1 MASIVQATVE
11 VGKTYQEALTAA
23 GVSGNPTRTNYTFV
37 GWNTQADGSGT
48 TIQLTDVV
56 TATITIY
63 AQWQAGQTTGTISYD
78 ANGGSGTM
86 DNQTAPVGQTV
97 QLASNTFTRT
107 GYTFSGWATS
117 ANGAV
122 VYQNQATITMPTS
135 LALFAVWA
143 QSQYKIYYDKNNEN
157 ATGTM
162 EPSVQTG
169 SSVVVKSCA
178 YALSGYSFADWATT
192 PSSPA
197 GARYNPGDTI
207 TLSEDITLYARW
219 EV

>member
-1 MASIVQATVE
+1 MSTILQATVE

-23 GVSGNPTRTNYTFV
+23 GASGNPTRTNYTFL

-56 TATITIY
+56 TATIRIY
-63 AQWQAGQTTGTISYD
+63 AQWA
-78 ANGGSGTM
+78 
-86 DNQTAPVGQTV
+86 
-97 QLASNTFTRT
+97 
-107 GYTFSGWATS
+107 
-117 ANGAV
+117 
-122 VYQNQATITMPTS
+122 
-135 LALFAVWA
+135 
-143 QSQYKIYYDKNNEN
+143 QYKIYYDKNNEN

-178 YALSGYSFADWATT
+178 YALSGYSFTEWATT

-207 TLSEDITLYARW
+207 TLSGDITLYARW

>member
-63 AQWQAGQTTGTISYD
+63 AQWQAGQTTDTISYD